1 MVSGIHYL
9 TNQDSLMIM
18 KGDNFSLPFLS
29 GEYDLILRVTFQ
41 SFILGCGPSDL
52 RALMTASDLLRWPE
66 TLRLVS

>member
-29 GEYDLILRVTFQ
+29 GEYDLILCVTFQ

-52 RALMTASDLLRWPE
+52 RAIMTASDLLRWPE
-66 TLRLVS
+66 TLRLVN